1 MAKGAATVKTLFIGG
16 TKRGYQTLSALLE
29 AGHHVCGIISL
40 QQDAHE
46 IERYEE
52 PIRRLADERGIPL
65 FETKWLK
72 DRDYTAVIRDE
83 MKPDIALAVGCRIII
98 PEEIYGI
105 PAKGTVAV
113 HDSLLPEYRGFA
125 PLNWSI
131 INDEAQ
137 TGVSLFYL
145 NPLMDCGDIVNRKAV
160 PIGADETAPEVY
172 EKVCRATIDV
182 VLESWPAL
190 AAGTASRTPQDPA
203 TGSYTCSRI
212 PADGMIDWAQPTRNI
227 WNLIRALVHPY
238 PGAFTFFRDRKVT
251 IRRAQPLEPAPRYT
265 GRSPGRVVRVA
276 KDEGSID
283 VLTADGIIR
292 ILEIE
297 LDGRVVP
304 AATVISSVKESLG
317 LDPLRLL
324 ARIEKLE
331 KKMEEPT

>member
-1 MAKGAATVKTLFIGG
+1 MRTLFIGG
-16 TKRGYQTLSALLE
+16 TKRGYQTLAALAD
-29 AGHHVCGIISL
+29 AGHEICGIISL

-46 IERYEE
+46 VERYEE
-52 PIRRLADERGIPL
+52 PIQRLAEERNIPF

-72 DRDYTAVIRDE
+72 DRDYLTIIRDE
-83 MKPDIALAVGCRIII
+83 LRPDIGLAVGCRIII
-98 PEEIYGI
+98 PEDIYCI
-105 PAKGTVAV
+105 PPKGTVAV

-131 INDEAQ
+131 INDEAE

-145 NPLMDCGDIVNRKAV
+145 NPLMDCGDIVSRKKI
-160 PIGADETAPEVY
+160 PIGPEETAPKVY
-172 EKVCRATIDV
+172 EKVCQATIEV
-182 VLESWPAL
+182 VLESWPLISQGIAN
-190 AAGTASRTPQDPA
+190 RTPQDPA
-203 TGSYTCSRI
+203 TGSFTCSRI
-212 PADGMIDWAQPTRNI
+212 PADGMIDWSHSTRRI

-238 PGAFTFFRDRKVT
+238 PGAFTFFREQRVT
-251 IRRAQPLEPAPRYT
+251 IRKAHPLNPAPCYI

-292 ILEIE
+292 ILELE

-304 AATVISSVKESLG
+304 AATVINSVKESLG

-324 ARIEKLE
+324 ARIQELE
-331 KKMEEPT
+331 AKISEKMEEPT

>member
-1 MAKGAATVKTLFIGG
+1 MKTLFIGG
-16 TKRGYQTLSALLE
+16 TKRGYQTLSALVE
-29 AGHHVCGIISL
+29 AGHDLCGIISL

-46 IERYEE
+46 VERYEE
-52 PIRRLADERGIPL
+52 PIQRLADEHNIPL

-72 DRDYTAVIRDE
+72 DRDYRTIISDDL
-83 MKPDIALAVGCRIII
+83 KPDIALAVGCRIII
-98 PEEIYGI
+98 PEGIYSI
-105 PAKGTVAV
+105 PPKGTVAV
-113 HDSLLPEYRGFA
+113 HDSLLPDYRGFA

-145 NPLMDCGDIVNRKAV
+145 NPLMDCGDIVSRKAV
-160 PIGADETAPEVY
+160 PIGNAETAPEVY

-182 VLESWPAL
+182 VMESWPAL
-190 AAGTASRTPQDPA
+190 VAGTASRTPQDPA
-203 TGSYTCSRI
+203 TGSYNCSRI
-212 PADGMIDWAQPTRNI
+212 PTDGMIDWSKPTRII

-238 PGAFTFFRDRKVT
+238 PGAFTLFRDKKIIIRKAV
-251 IRRAQPLEPAPRYT
+251 PLDPAPRYV
-265 GRSPGRVVRVA
+265 GRSPGRVVRIA

-304 AATVISSVKESLG
+304 AATVIASVKESLG
-317 LDPLRLL
+317 IDPLRLL
-324 ARIEKLE
+324 ARIEELE
-331 KKMEEPT
+331 KKISTKMEDPS

>member
-1 MAKGAATVKTLFIGG
+1 MKTLFIGG
-16 TKRGYQTLSALLE
+16 TKRGYQTLAALIE
-29 AGHHVCGIISL
+29 AGHQICGIISL
-40 QQDAHE
+40 QQDTHE

-52 PIRRLADERGIPL
+52 PIRTLAAEKGIPV

-72 DRDYTAVIRDE
+72 DRDYQTIIRTE
-83 MKPDIALAVGCRIII
+83 LQPDIALAVGCRIII

-131 INDEAQ
+131 INDEAE

-145 NPLMDCGDIVNRKAV
+145 NPLMDCGDIVSRKAV
-160 PIGADETAPEVY
+160 PIGIDEMAPEVY

-190 AAGTASRTPQDPA
+190 ANGTARRIPQDPT

-212 PADGMIDWAQPTRNI
+212 PADGMIDWTQPTRRV
-227 WNLIRALVHPY
+227 WNLIRALIHPY
-238 PGAFTFFRDRKVT
+238 PGAFTFFRDQKVT
-251 IRRAQPLEPAPRYT
+251 IRSAHPLEPAPRYV
-265 GRSPGRVVRVA
+265 GRSPGRVVKVA
-276 KDEGSID
+276 RDEGSVD

-297 LDGRVVP
+297 LEGRVVP
-304 AATVISSVKESLG
+304 AATVITSVKESLG
-317 LDPLRLL
+317 LDSLRLL
-324 ARIEKLE
+324 SRIEELE
-331 KKMEEPT
+331 KKISEKMEVPT